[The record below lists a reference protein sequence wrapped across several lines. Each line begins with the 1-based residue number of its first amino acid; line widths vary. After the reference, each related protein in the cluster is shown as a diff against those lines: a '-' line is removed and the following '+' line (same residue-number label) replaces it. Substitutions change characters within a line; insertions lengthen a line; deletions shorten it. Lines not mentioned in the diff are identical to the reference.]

1 MSVKTEISGLSEPD
15 EHRNKKFFKN
25 FFKKLGK
32 IDFLSGLLMGGE
44 NISSLRGGE
53 MF

>member
-1 MSVKTEISGLSEPD
+1 MSVKTEISGLSEPN
-15 EHRNKKFFKN
+15 EHINKKFFKI